1 MSNHILRSALE
12 RLLSPLYPSDKNRAV
27 EIIEKARR
35 GGRLTVTETEINFR
49 TPLPEHFLVRLGA
62 ELQCLNDGNDED
74 FFNRMMQFEVHF
86 SPLYVDGVIQWKIK
100 QPTRDILSQEE
111 TISKTETTTKD

>member
-27 EIIEKARR
+27 EVIEKARR

-62 ELQCLNDGNDED
+62 ELECLNDED
-74 FFNRMMQFEVHF
+74 FFNRMMRFEVHF
-86 SPLYVDGVIQWKIK
+86 SPVYVDGVIQWKIK
-100 QPTRDILSQEE
+100 QPTRDILSHEAA
-111 TISKTETTTKD
+111 ISKTETTTKD